1 MPDLKRNP
9 SRKTCEEAIRRILMT
24 EVLEQGRNLHFK
36 TAMDFMGYFESLYPP
51 SPSLIKQVQRAI
63 RSMDLPKD
71 EDGFFI
77 VNKTKSQLAHDAEIT
92 SLLHKSAAKIT
103 PLKEYETLFLELSP
117 EYKGYLLQLIDE
129 SPTLRGKYITILDTT
144 EGFIF
149 YTYNRNAL
157 STMLGSLLGEY
168 EEEEQIKEPDVAD

>member
-1 MPDLKRNP
+1 MSSIKRNP

-24 EVLEQGRNLHFK
+24 EVLEQGKNIHFK
-36 TAMDFMGYFESLYPP
+36 NAMDFMGYFEALYPP

-71 EDGFFI
+71 EDGYFI
-77 VNKTKSQLAHDAEIT
+77 INKTKSQLKHDSEISNILNKCAAEI
-92 SLLHKSAAKIT
+92 I
-103 PLKEYETLFLELSP
+103 PLQEYETLFLSLSP

-144 EGFIF
+144 EGLLF
-149 YTYNRNAL
+149 YTYNKDAL
-157 STMLGSLLGEY
+157 NTMLSSLIGP
-168 EEEEQIKEPDVAD
+168 QDD

>member
-1 MPDLKRNP
+1 MPNLKRNP

-24 EVLEQGRNLHFK
+24 EVLEQGKNMHFK
-36 TAMDFMGYFESLYPP
+36 NAMDFMGYFEALYPP

-77 VNKTKSQLAHDAEIT
+77 INKTKSQLKHDAEI
-92 SLLHKSAAKIT
+92 SLLLNKSAAEIV
-103 PLKEYETLFLELSP
+103 PLEEYETLFLSLSA
-117 EYKGYLLQLIDE
+117 EYKSYLLQLIDE
-129 SPTLRGKYITILDTT
+129 SPTLRGKYITILDTS

-149 YTYNRNAL
+149 YTYNKDVL
-157 STMLGSLLGEY
+157 STMLSSLIGHQ
-168 EEEEQIKEPDVAD
+168 EEEEG